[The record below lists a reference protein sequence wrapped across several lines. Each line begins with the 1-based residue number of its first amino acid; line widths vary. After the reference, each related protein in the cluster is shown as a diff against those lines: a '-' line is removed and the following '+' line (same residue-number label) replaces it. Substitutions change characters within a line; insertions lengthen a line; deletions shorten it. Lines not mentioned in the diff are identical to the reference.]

1 MKKYYSITTF
11 LTFGIF
17 SILTTFYFPYL
28 NQQIGLNLSEV
39 GRVVSIGALFT
50 LIAQPILSNKFS
62 KAKNKNRFILIYLAI
77 VFIAIVGL
85 MFINKD
91 LSIIF
96 APIYGSVL
104 GSVAGI
110 FEIYIE
116 ELSIKNGYEFSDIRK
131 WGSIGY
137 ACIVFIAGGIITTF
151 GYRILHL
158 LALAMIIAMMLT
170 IVFKLNDNVEIKEV
184 ANNTK
189 ITDLFKNRNIILLV
203 IVVFL
208 GMGSYMG
215 LDFAYSSYLVDIV
228 GDVDKANKIYSTS
241 ISFRVVIEFFSFM
254 LVAKYISNA
263 NSKKC
268 LTIALSIAAIKV
280 LMFSSGSVVLIV
292 LGDQL
297 HGIMY
302 GLYLSFLFKYL
313 REILDESLVATSFAV
328 LSVLSTGGSNFIYPS
343 IYSLVQ
349 GKFGYS
355 GMYIVGFILLVLS
368 VIIFFTFLPNS
379 KSKIKL
385 NA

>member
-1 MKKYYSITTF
+1 MKKYYSMTTF
-11 LTFGIF
+11 LTFGVF

-28 NQQIGLNLSEV
+28 NQEIGLTLAEV
-39 GRVVSIGALFT
+39 GRVVSVGALFT
-50 LIAQPILSNKFS
+50 LIAQPILSNRFS
-62 KAKNKNRFILIYLAI
+62 KVKNKNRFILIYLVS
-77 VFIAIVGL
+77 VFISIIGL

-96 APIYGSVL
+96 APIYGSLL

-116 ELSIKNGYEFSDIRK
+116 ELSIRSGYEFSDIRK

-137 ACIVFIAGGIITTF
+137 ALIVFIAGIIISKF
-151 GYRILHL
+151 GYRMLHI
-158 LALAMIIAMMLT
+158 LALIMIVSM
-170 IVFKLNDNVEIKEV
+170 IVVISLKFKDDIEVKENK
-184 ANNTK
+184 NNTK
-189 ITDLFKNRNIILLV
+189 IIDLFRNKNIILLV

-228 GDVDKANKIYSTS
+228 GDVDKANKIYSSS

-254 LVAKYISNA
+254 ITAKYLSESS
-263 NSKKC
+263 SKKW
-268 LTIALSIAAIKV
+268 LTVALSIASIKV
-280 LMFSSGSVVLIV
+280 LMFSSGSVFLIV

-297 HGIMY
+297 HGVMY
-302 GLYLSFLFKYL
+302 GLYLTFLFKYL
-313 REILDESLVATSFAV
+313 REILDEHLVATSFAV

-343 IYSLVQ
+343 IYSLIQ

-355 GMYIVGFILLVLS
+355 GMYVVGFILLVLS
-368 VIIFFTFLPNS
+368 VVIFSTFLPNG
-379 KSKIKL
+379 KKVIR
-385 NA
+385 